1 MFAAGSFF
9 LVSAFNFIKQKAG
22 RQKRRLEWSKTHDF
36 LRVKKAETLFAC
48 AETLGNPL
56 ETLLETLETPP
67 ETPQQALLETMTNP
81 RNCTETC
88 MPQST

>member
-22 RQKRRLEWSKTHDF
+22 REKRHLEWSKTHDF
-36 LRVKKAETLFAC
+36 LMVKKAETLFAC

-56 ETLLETLETPP
+56 ETPLETLETPQKP
-67 ETPQQALLETMTNP
+67 LNKPCWKP
-81 RNCTETC
+81 
-88 MPQST
+88 